1 MAQLKA
7 PFRAPIRKLGVAM
20 RHFGFAVPCWSVIN
34 GANMTNQ
41 KFKRLLLML
50 LLPTITTITGC
61 TTVISATPAM
71 GASGLPAYWIE
82 VVNGPR
88 ENALHKVRL
97 QGEHLCRGQAFHI
110 AREIEEDEKLSYVL
124 RALVQCDASN

>member
-1 MAQLKA
+1 
-7 PFRAPIRKLGVAM
+7 
-20 RHFGFAVPCWSVIN
+20 
-34 GANMTNQ
+34 MTNR
-41 KFKRLLLML
+41 KSMRRLLIL
-50 LLPTITTITGC
+50 LFTAVTTISSC
-61 TTVISATPAM
+61 ATVISATPAM

-110 AREIEEDEKLSYVL
+110 AREIEEDERTHYLL
-124 RALVQCDASN
+124 RALVQCGASNEMSSSQ

>member
-1 MAQLKA
+1 
-7 PFRAPIRKLGVAM
+7 
-20 RHFGFAVPCWSVIN
+20 
-34 GANMTNQ
+34 MTIQ
-41 KFKRLLLML
+41 KPKRLLPIL
-50 LLPTITTITGC
+50 LLPIITTITSC
-61 TTVISATPAM
+61 STVISATPAM

-88 ENALHKVRL
+88 ESALQKVRF

-110 AREIEEDEKLSYVL
+110 AREIEENETTYYLL

>member
-1 MAQLKA
+1 
-7 PFRAPIRKLGVAM
+7 
-20 RHFGFAVPCWSVIN
+20 
-34 GANMTNQ
+34 MTNQ
-41 KFKRLLLML
+41 NAKLLLLIL
-50 LLPTITTITGC
+50 LLPALTTITGC
-61 TTVISATPAM
+61 STVISATPAM

-110 AREIEEDEKLSYVL
+110 AREIEEDEKTYYLL
-124 RALVQCDASN
+124 RALVQCDASSDEMSSSQ